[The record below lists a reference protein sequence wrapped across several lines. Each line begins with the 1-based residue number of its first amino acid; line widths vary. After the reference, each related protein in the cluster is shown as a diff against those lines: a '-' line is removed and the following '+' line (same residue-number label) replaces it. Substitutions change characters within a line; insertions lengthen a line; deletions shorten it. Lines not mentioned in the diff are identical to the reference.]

1 MRIEVSKRIATFA
14 ACLLMFSLSLCSPL
28 FADMGAIYLNRE
40 NVTVSEP
47 AQKAIVL
54 HNGSEEILILETD
67 LKASSKTEIMRFI
80 PFPSEPKVSLAPEN
94 ALHEIGKLVDAKKLQ
109 YITVH
114 HTKGGSG
121 SRNLP
126 VAEVVSRAK
135 LGAHDVTVV
144 KINDAEH
151 FSRWVRNYFKDKK
164 GLSNGPEL
172 ARVAGTAAEY
182 VKDGIVYFV
191 FDFVTVDND
200 DKSVAPVAFR
210 FESKKAYYPLRTSNT
225 IGGEGQIQLFFLAID
240 GVEPPF
246 NSDFMFSPEKSWPRG
261 HFKFSSIA
269 VVKSEEADRIYP
281 GAAGFFEEMPI
292 VLQAASYSGRLQF
305 KQDLNSFML
314 AHYDPNLYHADGTV
328 QGGGDDFPAGWDLR
342 RLGRLDPILNA
353 ENVQTR
359 KKYLTDQLV
368 NGTFHIES
376 VGRRVKFRDGLYKGK
391 NVRVEISRIALG
403 NLTRDFVSYT
413 AVLSRTDRKGQG
425 CELTVFE
432 SKHAKP
438 GERPKLERAGSIL
451 LRSGDIQGFSIDG
464 AIVRIVHKGGTT
476 EVYKLENGKLKLAE
490 K

>member
-1 MRIEVSKRIATFA
+1 MRIEVSKRIATYA
-14 ACLLMFSLSLCSPL
+14 TCIMIPSLFLCGPL
-28 FADMGAIYLNRE
+28 SADMGAIYLQRE

-67 LKASSKTEIMRFI
+67 IKASSKTEIMRFI

-94 ALHEIGKLVDAKKLQ
+94 ALHEVGKLVDAKKLQ

-121 SRNLP
+121 TRNLP
-126 VAEVVSRAK
+126 VAEVVLRAK

-144 KINDAEH
+144 KINDAGH
-151 FSRWVRNYFKDKK
+151 FSRWVQNYFKEKK
-164 GLSNGPEL
+164 GLKNGPEL
-172 ARVAGTAAEY
+172 TRVAGTAADY

-210 FESKKAYYPLRTSNT
+210 FDSKKAYYPLRTSNT

-240 GVEPPF
+240 CVEPPF
-246 NSDFMFSPEKSWPRG
+246 NSDFMLSPETSWPRG

-269 VVKSEEADRIYP
+269 EVKAEEAENIYP
-281 GAAGFFEEMPI
+281 GASGFFEEMPI
-292 VLQAASYSGRLQF
+292 VLQAASYSGQLQF

-314 AHYDPNLYHADGTV
+314 THYDPNLYRADGAV
-328 QGGGDDFPAGWDLR
+328 QGGRDDFPAGWEFR
-342 RLGRLDPILNA
+342 TGRLDPILNA
-353 ENVQTR
+353 ENVQVR

-368 NGTFHIES
+368 NGTFHLES
-376 VGRRVKFRDGLYKGK
+376 VGRRVKFRDGLYKTK
-391 NVRVEISRIALG
+391 DVRVEINRIALG
-403 NLTRDFVSYT
+403 DLTRDVVSYT
-413 AVLSRTDRKGQG
+413 AVLTGTDRKGQG
-425 CELTVFE
+425 YELTVFE
-432 SKHAKP
+432 LKYAKP
-438 GERPKLERAGSIL
+438 GERPKLERVGSIL
-451 LRSGDIQGFSIDG
+451 LQSGNVQGFSIDG
-464 AIVRIVHKGGTT
+464 AIVRIVHKGGAT
-476 EVYKLENGKLKLAE
+476 EIYKLEGGKLKLSE